1 MELAV
6 LREIADGAK
15 IAADARIGPF
25 CVIGPDVTIGPR
37 TTLGARV
44 TVTGRTT
51 IGSDN
56 LIQDGTVLGEV
67 PQDLKYHGG
76 PTYLIIGDR
85 NRLGVNVTAHVG
97 TEVGGYVTRIGNDNV
112 VEGGAHVAHDCF
124 VDDHVHLGFGV
135 LLAGHIRVES
145 GAVLENMLGVTH
157 FTTIGRFSLVAAR
170 TPVTRDVPPFTY
182 FSSGGY
188 YREHPAV
195 RGVHEEGIRRAGLGE
210 DEALALRL
218 AIEHLLTEGHQ
229 TGLRLREL
237 RDQPLTPAVRELCE
251 FVQRSTLGRYGRFRE
266 TLRRMIPPEARP
278 YLPPELLTQLKGAKQ
293 A

>member
-1 MELAV
+1 MDLTV

-15 IAADARIGPF
+15 IAPGARIGPF
-25 CVIGPDVTIGPR
+25 CVIGPHAAIGPR

-56 LIQDGTVLGEV
+56 VIQDGSVLGAL
-67 PQDLKYHGG
+67 PQDLKFAGK
-76 PTYLIIGDR
+76 PTYLFIGDR
-85 NRLGVNVTAHVG
+85 NHLGVNVTAHLG
-97 TEVGGYVTRIGNDNV
+97 TEVGGYVTAIGNDNV
-112 VEGGAHVAHDCF
+112 IEGGCHVAHDCF
-124 VDDHVHLGFGV
+124 LDDHVHMGFGG

-145 GAVLENMLGVTH
+145 GAALGSMMAVTH
-157 FTTIGRFSLVAAR
+157 FTTIGRFSMVLAQ
-170 TPVTRDVPPFTY
+170 TPVTRDVPPFTC
-182 FSSGGY
+182 FSGDSH
-188 YREHPAV
+188 RDHPAV
-195 RGVHEEGIRRAGLGE
+195 CGVNEEGIRRAGLGE

-229 TGLRLREL
+229 TGPRLRDM
-237 RDQPLTPAVRELCE
+237 RDLPLTPAVRELCD
-251 FVQRSTLGRYGRFRE
+251 FVQHSTEGRYGRFRE

-278 YLPPELLTQLKGAKQ
+278 YLPQEMLTQLEGAKQ